1 MKLSTLISIALILL
15 TGLAHPGPAFAADA
29 DLPEDLFLDEDLLD
43 AIEQDV
49 LALLPSQNHAR
60 LAAGRDNA
68 GNTQLS
74 AAVQLTVFDDWLLD
88 IGAGES
94 RINDSNPAYAT
105 TSLQAGIGSAGYDG
119 FNWYAGFS
127 DWGKSGAIKTED
139 GIIELGYRQLKW
151 WTSAQYQQ
159 GEVTLY
165 LAPRFSSRRPTI
177 SSNRDAFGVTIGF
190 SGDNSRGWLS
200 WLHRS
205 YERDVSRL
213 NSSALLQAILQ
224 NIALDQAYALT
235 RDEYTAGYQWY
246 WRQADARLELSR
258 AVSAVDGSASHF
270 VTLSLRYSIDAALSV
285 DASVLTAS
293 GSNLTTLTLG
303 VGLNW

>member
-1 MKLSTLISIALILL
+1 MKLSTLMCIALILP
-15 TGLAHPGPAFAADA
+15 PGIASASET
-29 DLPEDLFLDEDLLD
+29 DLPEELFLDEDMLD

-49 LALLPSQNHAR
+49 LALLPPQNHAR

-74 AAVQLTVFDDWLLD
+74 ATLQLTVFDDWLLD
-88 IGAGES
+88 VGAGES
-94 RINDSNPAYAT
+94 RINDSDPAYAT

-139 GIIELGYRQLKW
+139 GVIELGYRQLKW

-213 NSSALLQAILQ
+213 NSSALLRAILQ

-235 RDEYTAGYQWY
+235 RDEYTAGFQWY

-270 VTLSLRYSIDAALSV
+270 VTLSMRYTIDAALSV